1 MARHSRRV
9 VYPDTPEDPLDI
21 LTHRYSDEYHSTR
34 FFMYNLW
41 VSYRGYALEKTV
53 WHSLEYYWGK
63 DLGRGPC

>member
-34 FFMYNLW
+34 YSN
-41 VSYRGYALEKTV
+41 V
-53 WHSLEYYWGK
+53 
-63 DLGRGPC
+63 

>member
-34 FFMYNLW
+34 YPNPSLTPIGVLVTDFNIIVDFSR
-41 VSYRGYALEKTV
+41 VTV
-53 WHSLEYYWGK
+53 YYK
-63 DLGRGPC
+63 F